1 MSQILPYLII
11 GLTDGSV
18 YAIAALG
25 LVLTYKTSGIFNFS
39 HGAIAAAAAYVFYE
53 LWRRDHLPWGV
64 AAFIVIVV
72 IAPLGGA
79 LFERLARELARVS
92 TAAKIVATVGLL
104 VAMQG
109 IIVVIFGSV
118 ALDFPPFLP
127 QGVHQIGAV
136 HVGDDQIITVVIA
149 LASALVLFA
158 FFRTTRTGTAMR
170 AVVDNGELLDL
181 TGISPTRVRVL
192 SWVIGASFA
201 ALSGVLI
208 APGIGLNIAVLT
220 LLVVQAFGAAA
231 IGSFSSLPLTYV
243 GGLVVGIGAGLAT
256 KYAGQVPVLS
266 GLPPSFP
273 FVVLFVVLLV
283 MPKSRLSE
291 AAAEPVGAVPTR
303 RSRGNPRAGQGA
315 IVVAVVLLALAPQ
328 LIGSRLPSYSDG
340 LVFVLLFSSLAL
352 LVRTSGQV
360 SLCHMAFAAVGASSF
375 AHLAGDGLPWVLAFL
390 LSGLIV
396 VPIGAVLAIPAIRL
410 SRLYLAL
417 ATFGFGILL
426 ERFVFT
432 TALMFGSSGELT
444 ARRPGFAAGDHAY
457 YYLILVVVMASLG
470 LLYAVAHSRLGRLL
484 RAMSD
489 SPTALATFGINVS
502 VSRVIVF
509 CIAAFFAGLS
519 GALLAGLTES
529 ASTVSFDYFESLLLL
544 PVLYLAGRKELLAPF
559 IAAFALAVAP
569 SYFSGEWFTNYQ
581 PVIFGLAA
589 VAAAVGSSGRFDV
602 GRALSDM
609 ASQRARLIRQGP
621 IASRLPARPA
631 LASTGLAGTSAEGP

>member
-1 MSQILPYLII
+1 MSQVLPYLII

-25 LVLTYKTSGIFNFS
+25 LVLTYKTTGIFTFS
-39 HGAIAAAAAYVFYE
+39 HGATAAAAAYVFFE
-53 LWRRDHLPWGV
+53 FWKRDHLPWGL
-64 AAFIVIVV
+64 AAFVV
-72 IAPLGGA
+72 VFILAPLAGVA
-79 LFERLARELARVS
+79 FERLARELERVS

-104 VAMQG
+104 VAIQG

-118 ALDFPPFLP
+118 AVDFPPFLP
-127 QGVHQIGAV
+127 QGVHRFGTV
-136 HVGDDQIITVVIA
+136 HVGDDQVITVIIA

-192 SWVIGASFA
+192 SWVIGSSFA
-201 ALSGVLI
+201 ALSGLLI
-208 APGIGLNIAVLT
+208 APGIGLNITVLT

-273 FVVLFVVLLV
+273 FVVLFVVLVV
-283 MPKSRLSE
+283 MPKNRLTQ
-291 AAAEPVGAVPTR
+291 AAAEPVPPVAAR
-303 RSRGNPRAGQGA
+303 RAKANPRAGLG
-315 IVVAVVLLALAPQ
+315 AVVIAVGLLAVAPE

-360 SLCHMAFAAVGASSF
+360 SLCHMAFAAVGASTFSHF
-375 AHLAGDGLPWVLAFL
+375 VADGVPWALALV
-390 LSGLIV
+390 LSGLIA

-432 TALMFGSSGELT
+432 TSIMFGAAGELT
-444 ARRPGFAAGDHAY
+444 ARRPGFATGDKAY
-457 YYLILVVVMASLG
+457 YYLILVVVLASLTI
-470 LLYAVAHSRLGRLL
+470 LYVVTHSRLGRLL
-484 RAMSD
+484 QAMSD
-489 SPTALATFGINVS
+489 SPTALSTFGINVS
-502 VSRVIVF
+502 ITRVIVF
-509 CIAAFFAGLS
+509 CIASFFAGLC

-544 PVLYLAGRKELLAPF
+544 PVLYLAGRNELVAPF

-569 SYFSGEWFTNYQ
+569 SYFTGEWFTNYQ

-589 VAAAVGSSGRFDV
+589 VAAAVASSGRFDAR
-602 GRALSDM
+602 RALSDM
-609 ASQRARLIRQGP
+609 AGRRARLIRNGP
-621 IASRLPARPA
+621 LASRLPSRPA
-631 LASTGLAGTSAEGP
+631 LAGPPVEGR